1 MWGMSDPDL
10 CPTWR
15 RFFFFHGFTAKK
27 GSDVSRELEV
37 QGVQGRVRTRRR
49 LFLRTVLRP
58 ARGQLRPL
66 GPGRGGGEAAD
77 PGRFAG
83 DLALRRLP
91 ALLRSPRGPA
101 GAGPDAAAEGR
112 PAGRAVGSRR

>member
-15 RFFFFHGFTAKK
+15 GFFCSSWSHIGKE
-27 GSDVSRELEV
+27 GSDVSPKLEV
-37 QGVQGRVRTRRR
+37 QGVRERVRARRD

-58 ARGQLRPL
+58 ARGQVRPL
-66 GPGRGGGEAAD
+66 GARCRDGETAD
-77 PGRFAG
+77 PGRLAR

-91 ALLRSPRGPA
+91 PVLGPPERSA
-101 GAGPDAAAEGR
+101 GARPDAAAESG
-112 PAGRAVGSRR
+112 